1 MSVQLILY
9 PQRLIPGNANEFVV
23 NGINFTNLSSAST
36 YSSSVATT
44 TGTPTALIQNVLT
57 NATPAIPN
65 LWYRFISTASATP
78 APPTNVLNN
87 AVFNSVGATSGSGI
101 YQQMTNLIPGE
112 TYFFSVEFSNTA
124 SAGSISCAVY
134 NGTTLLAQGLQA
146 TNGIGVAFGNFWTQ
160 PAGSTTATI
169 VLTYSSLFSQN
180 FTIQKV
186 GVISLQSV
194 SLITYTDGQVILDL
208 YEDENIPL
216 TLSVDDFKNVAE
228 KVQSYSKAFNLP
240 ATKRNNQIFENL
252 FEVTRSA
259 QNSITFNPY
268 AKTKSVLKQD
278 GFILFEGYLRVLDIQ
293 DKEGEISYNVNLYS
307 EVISFAD
314 TLKDKTFSQL
324 DFYELAHLYNKTN
337 IKNSWNNSVT
347 GITYTNSSTSGFR
360 NAFSTL
366 KYPFVDWNHS
376 YTFDSA
382 GFPVLPNLESSF
394 RPFIN
399 IKYLID
405 RIFQDTEFTYKSDFF
420 STPDFENLYMDFN
433 WGSDNTPNNNSTSGY
448 GLYKSGDADNFA
460 TTSFTNINLTSDT
473 FPSEFGFD
481 TSTNVFTCPAGQTNS
496 TFNLNCNIKVRNVLN
511 NATIQF
517 RWLKNGATVINL
529 SPVYSPAPS
538 ATAQVGLTSTGSVT
552 SITVIDGG
560 NYASVPSVDLSP
572 WGMLGAGFSGTAVL
586 TGTAVTSVTI
596 DTVGGSYSAFNRLE
610 FNGVSDSNS
619 TATYSAFISEA
630 LFPGDTLE
638 LQFKA
643 SANNCIKQD
652 NLNTSISVLPQTK
665 CIISGSVSIQGVTT
679 NTILQTLRGEIG
691 QWEFLKGIMTMFN
704 LISSPDKSN
713 PNNIIIEPYKDMFLP
728 SITGTN
734 NFFDD
739 NSTQLDW
746 TDKIDTTEIK
756 LEVLADLNK
765 TTVLKFVED
774 DDDYAFNLYKN
785 SVQGHLYGSQ
795 IFDASTTTG
804 NLQSV
809 LEGEEEIIAEPFA
822 ATVPKPLMS
831 QFPDF
836 ITPSIYSYNADDGT
850 TEGFENSPRI
860 MYNNGVQTLTSC
872 TYLIPAQN
880 GVAVEPTENKFL
892 QFSHLTSIPT
902 SQGVIDFHFG
912 ECQLISPIGSS
923 VTDNL
928 FNTYWLPYFN
938 ELYNPDT
945 RTMSLKV
952 NLTPGDLNTFN
963 FYNTVFI
970 KNRLFRVN
978 KIDYK
983 PNELAT
989 VEFILIP

>member
-9 PQRLIPGNANEFVV
+9 PQRPIPGNANEFVV

-44 TGTPTALIQNVLT
+44 TTGLPTALIQNVLT
-57 NATPAIPN
+57 NASPAFLN

-78 APPTNVLNN
+78 AAPTNVANN

-101 YQQMTNLIPGE
+101 YQKMTNLIPGE
-112 TYFFSVEFSNTA
+112 LYNFSVDFSNTTF
-124 SAGSISCAVY
+124 AGSISCAVY
-134 NGTTLLAQGLQA
+134 NGTTLLAANGQA
-146 TNGIGVAFGNFWTQ
+146 TNGIGISFGNFWTQ

-169 VLTYSSLFSQN
+169 VLTYSSAFSQN

-186 GVISLQSV
+186 SVQSLQLV
-194 SLITYTDGQVILDL
+194 SNITNSIQDGQVILDL

-216 TLSVDDFKNVAE
+216 TLSVDEFKNVAE
-228 KVQSYSKAFNLP
+228 QVQSYSKAFNLP

-268 AKTKSVLKQD
+268 VRSRSVLKQD

-307 EVISFAD
+307 EVVSFAD
-314 TLKDKTFSQL
+314 TLKDKTFNDL
-324 DFYELAHLYNKTN
+324 NFTELEHYYNITNVLY
-337 IKNSWNNSVT
+337 SWADSGT

-360 NAFSTL
+360 NAFTTV

-376 YTFDSA
+376 YTVDA
-382 GFPVLPNLESSF
+382 TTGFPNLPNLESSF

-405 RIFQDTEFTYKSDFF
+405 RIFQDTEFTYESAFFNEVDF
-420 STPDFENLYMDFN
+420 NKLYMDFN
-433 WGSDNTPNNNSTSGY
+433 WGAENAPVVFNTSG
-448 GLYKSGDADNFA
+448 GLARDTDQNLTSSFTTLDFNSGVMPSQFGYASGVFTAQADGQVYTINYSMNFNRTIFSDTLSVRWNVNGNIVNPFTSTAISDTYAGSFTSPPLQAGDTIFCEAKSTNGFYDLDQSPIVTGIPLTLANYITA
-460 TTSFTNINLTSDT
+460 TTSVAQTTN
-473 FPSEFGFD
+473 E
-481 TSTNVFTCPAGQTNS
+481 VF
-496 TFNLNCNIKVRNVLN
+496 
-511 NATIQF
+511 
-517 RWLKNGATVINL
+517 
-529 SPVYSPAPS
+529 
-538 ATAQVGLTSTGSVT
+538 
-552 SITVIDGG
+552 
-560 NYASVPSVDLSP
+560 
-572 WGMLGAGFSGTAVL
+572 LGA
-586 TGTAVTSVTI
+586 
-596 DTVGGSYSAFNRLE
+596 
-610 FNGVSDSNS
+610 
-619 TATYSAFISEA
+619 
-630 LFPGDTLE
+630 
-638 LQFKA
+638 
-643 SANNCIKQD
+643 
-652 NLNTSISVLPQTK
+652 
-665 CIISGSVSIQGVTT
+665 
-679 NTILQTLRGEIG
+679 LRGELG

-713 PNNIIIEPYKDMFLP
+713 PSNIIIEPYKDMFLP

-746 TDKIDTTEIK
+746 TNKIDITEIK
-756 LEVLADLNK
+756 LEVLTDLNK
-765 TTVLKFVED
+765 RTVFKFVED
-774 DDDYAFNLYKN
+774 DDDYAFNLYKTA
-785 SVQGHLYGSQ
+785 VQGHLYGSLE
-795 IFDASTTTG
+795 FDASYFSG
-804 NLQSV
+804 FPSV

-831 QFPDF
+831 QFFDL

-850 TEGFENSPRI
+850 SEGFENSPRI
-860 MYNNGVQTLTSC
+860 MYNNGEKALTSC
-872 TYLIPAQN
+872 SPYVPPQN
-880 GVAVEPTENKFL
+880 GAGDYYFTSFL
-892 QFSHLTSIPT
+892 QFSHLTDIPT
-902 SQGVIDFHFG
+902 VVTNPPDPNDTVDFHFG
-912 ECQLISPIGSS
+912 ICQLIQPIGDA
-923 VTDNL
+923 TPNNL

-945 RTMSLKV
+945 RTMTLKV
-952 NLTPGDLNTFN
+952 NLTPGDINTFF
-963 FYNTVFI
+963 FYDTVFI

>member
-9 PQRLIPGNANEFVV
+9 PQTYEGQYNSISANANEFVV
-23 NGINFTNLSSAST
+23 NGISFTGLST
-36 YSSSVATT
+36 SSSYDSSFFTYAINNALNIQPAVTNTWVRYRSTAF
-44 TGTPTALIQNVLT
+44 GTPALPTDVANNV
-57 NATPAIPN
+57 
-65 LWYRFISTASATP
+65 
-78 APPTNVLNN
+78 
-87 AVFNSVGATSGSGI
+87 VFNSGAFSSRSGI
-101 YQQMTNLIPGE
+101 YQKLSNLVIGQLY
-112 TYFFSVEFSNTA
+112 TITINVSTTGT
-124 SAGSISCAVY
+124 GSILIGVY
-134 NGTTLLAQGLQA
+134 NGTNLVTGQSTLA
-146 TNGIGVAFGNFWTQ
+146 
-160 PAGSTTATI
+160 TTATI
-169 VLTYSSLFSQN
+169 TKTFTANSSTNTLVVSYLN
-180 FTIQKV
+180 TVATNVTVSDISVVPAGTTPSGAIQ
-186 GVISLQSV
+186 L
-194 SLITYTDGQVILDL
+194 LDDGQVILDL

-252 FEVTRSA
+252 FELTRSA
-259 QNSITFNPY
+259 QNFLTFNPY

-278 GFILFEGYLRVLDIQ
+278 GFTLFEGYLRVLDIQ

-324 DFYELAHLYNKTN
+324 DFSELAHLYNKTN
-337 IKNSWNNSVT
+337 IKNSWNNSGT

-360 NAFSTL
+360 NAFSTV

-433 WGSDNTPNNNSTSGY
+433 WGSDNTPNNNSTSGF

-496 TFNLNCNIKVRNVLN
+496 TFNLGCNIKVRNVLN

-517 RWLKNGATVINL
+517 RWLKNGTTVINL

-538 ATAQVGLTSTGSVT
+538 ATAQVGLSSTGSVT

-560 NYASVPSVDLSP
+560 NYASAPSVDLSS

-596 DTVGGSYSAFNRLE
+596 NSGGGSYSAFSRLE
-610 FNGVSDSNS
+610 FNGVSESNS
-619 TATYSAFISEA
+619 TATYSASISEA
-630 LFPGDTLE
+630 LSPGDTLE

-652 NLNTSISVLPQTK
+652 NLNTSISQQPQTK
-665 CIISGSVSIQGVTT
+665 CSISGSVSIQGVTT

-691 QWEFLKGIMTMFN
+691 QWDFLKGIMTMFN

-713 PNNIIIEPYKDMFLP
+713 PNNIIIEPYKDIFLP

-774 DDDYAFNLYKN
+774 DDDYAFNIYKTA
-785 SVQGHLYGSQ
+785 VQGHLYGSQ
-795 IFDASTTTG
+795 VFDASTTTG

-831 QFPDF
+831 QFSDF

-850 TEGFENSPRI
+850 SEGFENSPRI

-912 ECQLISPIGSS
+912 ECQLISPIGSP

-945 RTMSLKV
+945 RTMTLKV
-952 NLTPGDLNTFN
+952 NLTPGDINSFF
-963 FYNTVFI
+963 FYDTVFI

>member
-9 PQRLIPGNANEFVV
+9 PQSYEGAFNAISTDRNEFVV
-23 NGINFTNLSSAST
+23 NGISFSNLST
-36 YSSSVATT
+36 SSSYDTAL
-44 TGTPTALIQNVLT
+44 TGTASIVAALT
-57 NATPAIPN
+57 NQPAVTNTWVRYRSTAAGTPA
-65 LWYRFISTASATP
+65 L
-78 APPTNVLNN
+78 PTNTSGDV
-87 AVFNSVGATSGSGI
+87 VFNSGAFSSRSGI
-101 YQQMTNLIPGE
+101 YQKLSNLVAGTNYTITINVSTTG
-112 TYFFSVEFSNTA
+112 T
-124 SAGSISCAVY
+124 GSIRINFF
-134 NGTTLLAQGLQA
+134 NGTTQLGITTASSATTSTITVPFTANSA
-146 TNGIGVAFGNFWTQ
+146 TNTLVVSYLNTVATNVTISNISVVPSGITPSGA
-160 PAGSTTATI
+160 
-169 VLTYSSLFSQN
+169 
-180 FTIQKV
+180 IQLL
-186 GVISLQSV
+186 G
-194 SLITYTDGQVILDL
+194 DGQVILDL

-252 FEVTRSA
+252 FELTRSA
-259 QNSITFNPY
+259 QNFLTFNPY

-278 GFILFEGYLRVLDIQ
+278 GFVLFEGYLRVLDIQ

-324 DFYELAHLYNKTN
+324 DFTELEHEYNKTQ
-337 IKNSWNNSVT
+337 IKNSWNDSGT

-360 NAFSTL
+360 NAFSTV
-366 KYPFVDWNHS
+366 KYPFVDWTHQILIAAS
-376 YTFDSA
+376 GGTPTA
-382 GFPVLPNLESSF
+382 GNPQLVNLEQAF

-405 RIFQDTEFTYKSDFF
+405 RIFQDTEFTYESAFFNEVDF
-420 STPDFENLYMDFN
+420 NRLYMDFN
-433 WGSDNTPNNNSTSGY
+433 WGAENAPVVFNTSG
-448 GLYKSGDADNFA
+448 GLARVTDQNLTSSFTTLNFNSGAMPSQFGYASGVFTAQADGQVYSINYSMKFEKPLFSDTLSVRWNVNGAIVNPATSTANSYTYAGNFTSPPLQAGDTIFCEAKSTNGFYVLDQSPVVTIIPPTYVNYITA
-460 TTSFTNINLTSDT
+460 TTS
-473 FPSEFGFD
+473 
-481 TSTNVFTCPAGQTNS
+481 V
-496 TFNLNCNIKVRNVLN
+496 
-511 NATIQF
+511 
-517 RWLKNGATVINL
+517 
-529 SPVYSPAPS
+529 
-538 ATAQVGLTSTGSVT
+538 AQ
-552 SITVIDGG
+552 
-560 NYASVPSVDLSP
+560 
-572 WGMLGAGFSGTAVL
+572 
-586 TGTAVTSVTI
+586 
-596 DTVGGSYSAFNRLE
+596 
-610 FNGVSDSNS
+610 
-619 TATYSAFISEA
+619 
-630 LFPGDTLE
+630 
-638 LQFKA
+638 
-643 SANNCIKQD
+643 
-652 NLNTSISVLPQTK
+652 
-665 CIISGSVSIQGVTT
+665 TT
-679 NTILQTLRGEIG
+679 NEVFLDALRGELG
-691 QWEFLKGIMTMFN
+691 QWDFLKGIMTMFN
-704 LISSPDKSN
+704 LVASPDKSN

-765 TTVLKFVED
+765 RTVFKFVED
-774 DDDYAFNLYKN
+774 DDDYAFNLYKTA
-785 SVQGHLYGSQ
+785 VQGHLYGSQ

-809 LEGEEEIIAEPFA
+809 LEGEEEIEATPFA

-831 QFPDF
+831 QFSDF

-850 TEGFENSPRI
+850 SEGFENSPRI

-945 RTMSLKV
+945 RTMTLKV

>member
-9 PQRLIPGNANEFVV
+9 PQTYEGQYNSISANPNEFVV
-23 NGINFTNLSSAST
+23 NGINFTGLST
-36 YSSSVATT
+36 SSSYDTALTGIASIVAALTNQPAVT
-44 TGTPTALIQNVLT
+44 NTWVRYRSTATGTPAL
-57 NATPAIPN
+57 
-65 LWYRFISTASATP
+65 
-78 APPTNVLNN
+78 PTNTSNN
-87 AVFNSVGATSGSGI
+87 VVFNSGAFSSRSGI
-101 YQQMTNLIPGE
+101 YQKLSNLVIGTNYTITINVSTTG
-112 TYFFSVEFSNTA
+112 T
-124 SAGSISCAVY
+124 GSIRINFF
-134 NGTTLLAQGLQA
+134 NGTTQLGATAVFLA
-146 TNGIGVAFGNFWTQ
+146 
-160 PAGSTTATI
+160 TTATI
-169 VLTYSSLFSQN
+169 TGT
-180 FTIQKV
+180 FTANSATNTLVVSYLNTVATNVTVSNISVVPTGTTPSGAIQ
-186 GVISLQSV
+186 L
-194 SLITYTDGQVILDL
+194 LDDGQVILDL

-252 FEVTRSA
+252 FELTRSA
-259 QNSITFNPY
+259 QNFLTFNPY

-278 GFILFEGYLRVLDIQ
+278 GFTLFEGYLRVIDIQ

-324 DFYELAHLYNKTN
+324 DFTELEHAYNKTQ
-337 IKNSWNNSVT
+337 IKYSWNDLGT

-360 NAFSTL
+360 NAFSTV
-366 KYPFVDWNHS
+366 KYPFVDWSHS

-405 RIFQDTEFTYKSDFF
+405 RIFQDTEFTYESAFFNTTDFKK
-420 STPDFENLYMDFN
+420 LYMDFN
-433 WGSDNTPNNNSTSGY
+433 WGGDNIPSSINDTYVARWKFNVSPSIPSNIGNSSFKEFHLIPETTSPQQAPSELPPNYNTTTNILTATTNNEIYDISYNFLLGKTSATSENIECQWLHNSTP
-448 GLYKSGDADNFA
+448 
-460 TTSFTNINLTSDT
+460 INQQT
-473 FPSEFGFD
+473 
-481 TSTNVFTCPAGQTNS
+481 VF
-496 TFNLNCNIKVRNVLN
+496 F
-511 NATIQF
+511 
-517 RWLKNGATVINL
+517 
-529 SPVYSPAPS
+529 PAPN
-538 ATAQVGLTSTGSVT
+538 
-552 SITVIDGG
+552 TVRS
-560 NYASVPSVDLSP
+560 Y
-572 WGMLGAGFSGTAVL
+572 
-586 TGTAVTSVTI
+586 TGTLQI
-596 DTVGGSYSAFNRLE
+596 
-610 FNGVSDSNS
+610 
-619 TATYSAFISEA
+619 A
-630 LFPGDTLE
+630 LQIGDTLSA
-638 LQFKA
+638 QFKGDTDIRQNETFA
-643 SANNCIKQD
+643 STCVFLQSSA
-652 NLNTSISVLPQTK
+652 TIS
-665 CIISGSVSIQGVTT
+665 TT
-679 NTILQTLRGEIG
+679 TLQVLRGEVG

-739 NSTQLDW
+739 NSAKLDW
-746 TDKIDTTEIK
+746 TNKIDTTEIK

-765 TTVLKFVED
+765 QTVFKFVED

-795 IFDASTTTG
+795 IFDASITTG

-831 QFPDF
+831 QFSDL
-836 ITPSIYSYNADDGT
+836 IVPSVYSYNADDGT
-850 TEGFENSPRI
+850 SEGFENSPRI
-860 MYNNGVQTLTSC
+860 MYNNGIKALTSC
-872 TYLIPAQN
+872 DYYIPAQN
-880 GVAVEPTENKFL
+880 GLFSEQQSNFL
-892 QFSHLTSIPT
+892 QFSHLTDIPTVVSIPPVST
-902 SQGVIDFHFG
+902 DTVDFHFG
-912 ECQLISPIGSS
+912 ICQLIQPIGDA
-923 VTDNL
+923 TPNNL

-945 RTMSLKV
+945 RTMTLKV
-952 NLTPGDLNTFN
+952 NLTPGDLNSFN
-963 FYNTVFI
+963 FYDTVFI